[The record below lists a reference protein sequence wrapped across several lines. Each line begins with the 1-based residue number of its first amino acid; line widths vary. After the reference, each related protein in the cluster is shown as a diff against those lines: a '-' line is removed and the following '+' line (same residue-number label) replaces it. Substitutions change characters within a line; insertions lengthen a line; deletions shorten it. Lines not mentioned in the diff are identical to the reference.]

1 MENAEY
7 QRLEKTRKMLD
18 CSTFKELADKIG
30 VSQQIF
36 YDIKAGRHGISKKL
50 AEAIHAYDDKISV
63 AWLMTGDGDT
73 MVVGDGNVT
82 GNNNQVNT
90 DTALVRAIDEIGEQ
104 RKLVAKSQEQIDRLL
119 QIIEKLT

>member
-1 MENAEY
+1 MENIEF
-7 QRLEKTRKMLD
+7 QRIDEVRKRLNFQNFTEFAAALGI
-18 CSTFKELADKIG
+18 S
-30 VSQQIF
+30 SQVF
-36 YDIKAGRHGISKKL
+36 TDIKKGKHGISKKL
-50 AEAIHAYDDKISV
+50 AASIHALDNRISV